1 MGRNRSRSGNMQ
13 IITIDFETYYD
24 KKYSLSKLT
33 TEEYV
38 RDERFEVIGFCIK
51 QGDGEEEWHTGGF
64 EDLKRILLSYNWK
77 ESFCLAHNTMFDAA
91 ILSWK
96 FGVRPRGWLDTLS
109 MARAL
114 HGTEVGGSLK
124 NLSDYY
130 NIGQKGTEVEDAIG
144 KRLIDFREDELARYA
159 EYCKQDVRLT
169 KKLFEVLS
177 EGFPAIEFR
186 LIDLTINMFAQP
198 VLDLD
203 LAVLEN
209 HLENVVLRKQELL
222 NACEADKETLMSN
235 PKFAEQLISLGVE
248 PPMKISPRTGKQ
260 TFAFSKTDEHF
271 KDLQNHPN
279 QKVQTLVAARLGT
292 KSTLEE
298 TRTQRFMDIGNR
310 GRLPVPL
317 KYYAAHTGRWGGSD
331 NVNLQNIPR
340 NSVLKQAIQAPE
352 GFVIVNSDSSQ
363 IEARVLAWLAGQND
377 LVEAFANGKDV
388 YKMMASK
395 IFLKDIRDITKEERF
410 VGKTTI
416 LGCGYGMGAKK
427 FSNQLKAFGMLV
439 DVERCKKIVYTYR
452 RAVPLIPQFW
462 RYAQDGLEAII
473 QGKYLQITKQKQALD
488 IIPNVGFDLPNKLQL
503 RYPDLKKEQDSSG
516 EYYYSY
522 KSKKDRINIYGGKV
536 VENICQAVARCVIG
550 EQMLRVAK
558 KYKVVMTVH
567 DAVTCIAPEH
577 EAEEAAAYVTECM
590 EWKPDWCQG
599 LPLNCETEY
608 GKSYG

>member
-24 KKYSLSKLT
+24 KKFSLSKLT

-51 QGDGEEEWHTGGF
+51 QGDGEEKWHTGGF
-64 EDLKRILLSYNWK
+64 ENLKRILLSYNWE

-124 NLSDYY
+124 KLSEFY
-130 NIGQKGTEVEDAIG
+130 NIGQKGTEVENAIG
-144 KRLIDFREDELARYA
+144 KRLVDFKEDELARYA

-169 KKLFEVLS
+169 KKLFELMS

-198 VLDLD
+198 VLELD

-209 HLENVVLRKQELL
+209 HLENVVLHKEKLL
-222 NACEADKETLMSN
+222 ESCVADKETLMSN
-235 PKFAEQLISLGVE
+235 PKFADKLKSLGVE
-248 PPMKISPRTGKQ
+248 PPMKISPRTGKE
-260 TFAFSKTDEHF
+260 TFAFSKTDEGF
-271 KDLQNHPN
+271 KKLQEHPN
-279 QKVQTLVAARLGT
+279 EKVQTLVAARLGT

-298 TRTQRFMDIGNR
+298 TRTQRFIDIGNR

-340 NSVLKQAIQAPE
+340 KSVLKESMRAPR

-363 IEARVLAWLAGQND
+363 IEARVLAWLSGQND
-377 LVEAFANGKDV
+377 LVQAFANGDDV
-388 YKMMASK
+388 YKIMASK
-395 IFLKDIRDITKEERF
+395 IYNRPVEDITSEERF

-427 FSNQLKAFGMLV
+427 FSVQLKAFGKDL
-439 DVERCKKIVYTYR
+439 DVEECKKIIHTYR
-452 RAVPLIPQFW
+452 KVYSAIPNFW
-462 RYAQDGLEAII
+462 KKAQIGLEAII
-473 QGKYLQITKQKQALD
+473 KGKYMEVTKQKQALG

-503 RYPDLKKEQDSSG
+503 KYPDLKKEQDSSG
-516 EYYYSY
+516 EYYFSY
-522 KSKKDRINIYGGKV
+522 KSRKDRINIYGGKV

-550 EQMLRVAK
+550 EQMLKVSK

-567 DAVTCIAPEH
+567 DAVTCIARE
-577 EAEEAAAYVTECM
+577 EEVKEAAAYVTECM
-590 EWKPDWCQG
+590 KWKPDWCQD
-599 LPLNCETEY
+599 LPLDCETEY
-608 GKSYG
+608 GESYG

>member
-1 MGRNRSRSGNMQ
+1 MQ

-24 KKYSLSKLT
+24 KKFSLSKLT
-33 TEEYV
+33 TEEYI

-51 QGDGEEEWHTGGF
+51 QGDREEEWHTGGF
-64 EDLKRILLSYNWK
+64 EDLKRILLSYNWE

-124 NLSDYY
+124 KLSEFY
-130 NIGQKGTEVEDAIG
+130 NIGQKGTEVENAIG
-144 KRLIDFREDELARYA
+144 KRLVDFREDELARYA

-169 KKLFEVLS
+169 KKLFELMS

-198 VLDLD
+198 VLELD

-209 HLENVVLRKQELL
+209 HLENVVLHKEKLL
-222 NACEADKETLMSN
+222 ESCVADKETLMSN
-235 PKFAEQLISLGVE
+235 PKFADKLKSLGVE
-248 PPMKISPRTGKQ
+248 PPMKISPRTGKE
-260 TFAFSKTDEHF
+260 TFAFSKTDEGF
-271 KDLQNHPN
+271 KKLQEHPN
-279 QKVQTLVAARLGT
+279 EKVQTLVAARLGT

-298 TRTQRFMDIGNR
+298 TRTQRFLDIGNR
-310 GRLPVPL
+310 GSLPVPL

-340 NSVLKQAIQAPE
+340 KSVLKESMRAPR
-352 GFVIVNSDSSQ
+352 GFVMVNSDSSQ
-363 IEARVLAWLAGQND
+363 IEARVLAWLSGQND
-377 LVEAFANGKDV
+377 LVQAFANGDDV
-388 YKMMASK
+388 YKIMASK
-395 IFLKDIRDITKEERF
+395 IYNRPVEDITSEERF

-427 FSNQLKAFGMLV
+427 FSVQLKAFGKDL
-439 DVERCKKIVYTYR
+439 DVEECKKIIHTYR
-452 RAVPLIPQFW
+452 KVYSAIPNFW
-462 RYAQDGLEAII
+462 KKAQTGLEAII
-473 QGKYLQITKQKQALD
+473 KGKYMEVTKQKQALG

-503 RYPDLKKEQDSSG
+503 KYPDLKKEQASSG
-516 EYYYSY
+516 EYYFSY
-522 KSKKDRINIYGGKV
+522 KSRKDRINIYGGKV

-550 EQMLRVAK
+550 EQMLKVSK

-567 DAVTCIAPEH
+567 DAVTCIARE
-577 EAEEAAAYVTECM
+577 EEVQEAAAYVTECM
-590 EWKPDWCQG
+590 KWKPDWCQD
-599 LPLNCETEY
+599 LPLDCETEY

>member
-64 EDLKRILLSYNWK
+64 EDLKRILLSYNWE

-124 NLSDYY
+124 KLSEFY
-130 NIGQKGTEVEDAIG
+130 NIGQKGTEVENAIG
-144 KRLIDFREDELARYA
+144 KRLVDFREDELARYA

-169 KKLFEVLS
+169 KKLFELMS
-177 EGFPAIEFR
+177 QGFPAVEFR
-186 LIDLTINMFAQP
+186 LIDLTINMFSQP
-198 VLDLD
+198 VLELD
-203 LAVLEN
+203 LAILEN
-209 HLENVVLRKQELL
+209 HLENVVLQKEKLL
-222 NACEADKETLMSN
+222 ESCIADKETLMSN
-235 PKFAEQLISLGVE
+235 PKFAEKLKSLGVE
-248 PPMKISPRTGKQ
+248 PPMKISPRTGKE
-260 TFAFSKTDEHF
+260 TFAFSKTDEGF
-271 KDLQNHPN
+271 KKLQEHPN
-279 QKVQTLVAARLGT
+279 EKVQTLVAARLGT

-298 TRTQRFMDIGNR
+298 TRTQRFLDIGNR
-310 GRLPVPL
+310 GSLPVPL

-340 NSVLKQAIQAPE
+340 KSVLKEAIQAPG
-352 GFVIVNSDSSQ
+352 GFVVVNSDSSQ
-363 IEARVLAWLAGQND
+363 IEARVLAWLSGQED
-377 LVEAFANGKDV
+377 LVQAFANGDDV
-388 YKMMASK
+388 YKIMASA
-395 IFLKDIRDITKEERF
+395 IYGRPVEDIDSEQRF

-427 FSNQLKAFGMLV
+427 FSVQLKAFGKDL
-439 DVERCKKIVYTYR
+439 DVEECKKIIQTYR
-452 RAVPLIPQFW
+452 KVYPFIPNFW
-462 RYAQDGLEAII
+462 RKAQAGLEAII
-473 QGKYLQITKQKQALD
+473 KGRYIEVTKQKQALGV
-488 IIPNVGFDLPNKLQL
+488 IPNIGFDLPNGLQL
-503 RYPDLKKEQDSSG
+503 KYPDLKKEQDSSG
-516 EYYYSY
+516 EYYFSY

-567 DAVTCIAPEH
+567 DAVTCIAPEQ
-577 EAEEAAAYVTECM
+577 EAEEAAAYVTKCM
-590 EWKPDWCQG
+590 KWKPDWCQD
-599 LPLNCETEY
+599 LPLDCETEC
-608 GKSYG
+608 GESYG

>member
-1 MGRNRSRSGNMQ
+1 MQ

-51 QGDGEEEWHTGGF
+51 QGDGEEEWYTGGF

-124 NLSDYY
+124 KLSEFY
-130 NIGQKGTEVEDAIG
+130 NIGQKGTEVENAIG
-144 KRLIDFREDELARYA
+144 KRLVDFREDELARYA

-169 KKLFEVLS
+169 KKLFELMS
-177 EGFPAIEFR
+177 DGFPAVEFR
-186 LIDLTINMFAQP
+186 LIDLTIDMFASP
-198 VLDLD
+198 VLEFN
-203 LAVLEN
+203 LAMLEN
-209 HLENVVLRKQELL
+209 HLGNVVLQKEKLL
-222 NACEADKETLMSN
+222 ESCIADKETLMSN
-235 PKFAEQLISLGVE
+235 PKFAEKLKSLGVE
-248 PPMKISPRTGKQ
+248 PPMKISPRTGKE
-260 TFAFSKTDEHF
+260 TFAFSKTDEGF
-271 KDLQNHPN
+271 KKLQEHPN
-279 QKVQTLVAARLGT
+279 EKVQTLVAARLGT

-298 TRTQRFMDIGNR
+298 TRTQRFIEIGNR
-310 GRLPVPL
+310 GSLPVPL

-340 NSVLKQAIQAPE
+340 KSVLKESIQAPG

-377 LVEAFANGKDV
+377 LIDAFANGDDV
-388 YKMMASK
+388 YKIMASK
-395 IFLKDIRDITKEERF
+395 IYNRPVEDITSEQRF

-427 FSNQLKAFGMLV
+427 FSIQLKTFGKDL
-439 DVERCKKIVYTYR
+439 DVEECKKIIHTYR
-452 RAVPLIPQFW
+452 RVYSAIPNFW
-462 RYAQDGLEAII
+462 RKAQTGLEAII
-473 QGKYLQITKQKQALD
+473 KGKYTEITQQNKALGV
-488 IIPNVGFDLPNKLQL
+488 IPNIGFDLPNGLQL
-503 RYPDLKKEQDSSG
+503 KYPDLKKEQDSSG
-516 EYYYSY
+516 EYYFSY

-567 DAVTCIAPEH
+567 DAVTCIAPEQ
-577 EAEEAAAYVTECM
+577 EAEEAAAYVTKCM
-590 EWKPDWCQG
+590 KWKPDWCQD
-599 LPLNCETEY
+599 LPLDCETEY

>member
-1 MGRNRSRSGNMQ
+1 MQ

-24 KKYSLSKLT
+24 KKFSLSKLT

-64 EDLKRILLSYNWK
+64 ENLKRILLSYNWD

-124 NLSDYY
+124 KLSEFY
-130 NIGQKGTEVEDAIG
+130 NIGQKGTEVENAIG
-144 KRLIDFREDELARYA
+144 KRLVDFKEDELARYA

-169 KKLFEVLS
+169 KKLFELMS

-198 VLDLD
+198 VLELD

-209 HLENVVLRKQELL
+209 HLENVVLHKEKLL
-222 NACEADKETLMSN
+222 ESCVADKETLMSN
-235 PKFAEQLISLGVE
+235 PKFADKLKSLGVE
-248 PPMKISPRTGKQ
+248 PPMKISPRTGKE
-260 TFAFSKTDEHF
+260 TFAFSKTDEGF
-271 KDLQNHPN
+271 KKLQEHPN
-279 QKVQTLVAARLGT
+279 EKVQTLVAARLGT

-298 TRTQRFMDIGNR
+298 TRTQRFIDIGNR

-340 NSVLKQAIQAPE
+340 KSVLKESMRAPR

-363 IEARVLAWLAGQND
+363 IEARVLAWLSGQND
-377 LVEAFANGKDV
+377 LVQAFANGDDV
-388 YKMMASK
+388 YKIMASK
-395 IFLKDIRDITKEERF
+395 IYNRPVEDITSEERF

-427 FSNQLKAFGMLV
+427 FSVQLKAFGKDL
-439 DVERCKKIVYTYR
+439 DVEECKKIIHTYR
-452 RAVPLIPQFW
+452 KVYSAIPNFW
-462 RYAQDGLEAII
+462 KKAQIGLEAII
-473 QGKYLQITKQKQALD
+473 KGKYMEVTKQKQALG

-503 RYPDLKKEQDSSG
+503 KYPDLKKEQASSG
-516 EYYYSY
+516 EYYFSY
-522 KSKKDRINIYGGKV
+522 KSRKDRINIYGGKV

-550 EQMLRVAK
+550 EQMLKVSK

-567 DAVTCIAPEH
+567 DAVTCIARE
-577 EAEEAAAYVTECM
+577 EEVQEAAAYVTECM
-590 EWKPDWCQG
+590 KWKPDWCQD
-599 LPLNCETEY
+599 LPLDCETEY
-608 GKSYG
+608 GESYG

>member
-1 MGRNRSRSGNMQ
+1 MQ

-64 EDLKRILLSYNWK
+64 ENLKRILLSYNWE

-124 NLSDYY
+124 KLSEFY
-130 NIGQKGTEVEDAIG
+130 NIGQKGTEVENAIG
-144 KRLIDFREDELARYA
+144 KRLVDFKEDELARYA

-169 KKLFEVLS
+169 KKLFELMS
-177 EGFPAIEFR
+177 EGFPAVEFR

-198 VLDLD
+198 VLELD

-209 HLENVVLRKQELL
+209 HLENVVLHKEKLL
-222 NACEADKETLMSN
+222 ESCVADKETLMSN
-235 PKFAEQLISLGVE
+235 PKFADKLKSLGVE
-248 PPMKISPRTGKQ
+248 PPMKISPRTGKE
-260 TFAFSKTDEHF
+260 TFAFSKTDEGF
-271 KDLQNHPN
+271 KKLQEHPN
-279 QKVQTLVAARLGT
+279 EKVQTLVAARLGT

-298 TRTQRFMDIGNR
+298 TRTQRFLDIGNR
-310 GRLPVPL
+310 GSLPVPL

-340 NSVLKQAIQAPE
+340 KSVLKESMRAPR

-363 IEARVLAWLAGQND
+363 IEARVLAWLSGQND
-377 LVEAFANGKDV
+377 LVQAFANGDDV
-388 YKMMASK
+388 YKIMASK
-395 IFLKDIRDITKEERF
+395 IYNRPVEDITSEERF

-427 FSNQLKAFGMLV
+427 FSVQLKAFGKDL
-439 DVERCKKIVYTYR
+439 DVEECKKIIHTYR
-452 RAVPLIPQFW
+452 KVYSAIPNFW
-462 RYAQDGLEAII
+462 KKAQTGLEAII
-473 QGKYLQITKQKQALD
+473 KGKYMEVTKQKQALG

-503 RYPDLKKEQDSSG
+503 KYPDLKKEQASSG
-516 EYYYSY
+516 EYYFSY
-522 KSKKDRINIYGGKV
+522 KSRKDRINIYGGKV

-550 EQMLRVAK
+550 EQMLKVSK

-567 DAVTCIAPEH
+567 DAVTCIARE
-577 EAEEAAAYVTECM
+577 EEVKEAAAYVTECM
-590 EWKPDWCQG
+590 KWKPDWCQD
-599 LPLNCETEY
+599 LPLDCETEY
-608 GKSYG
+608 GESYG

>member
-24 KKYSLSKLT
+24 KKFSLSKLT

-64 EDLKRILLSYNWK
+64 ENLKRILLSYNWE

-124 NLSDYY
+124 KLSEFY
-130 NIGQKGTEVEDAIG
+130 NIGQKGTEVENAIG
-144 KRLIDFREDELARYA
+144 KRLVDFKEDELARYA

-169 KKLFEVLS
+169 KKLFELMS

-198 VLDLD
+198 VLELD

-209 HLENVVLRKQELL
+209 HLENVVLHKEKLL
-222 NACEADKETLMSN
+222 ESCVADKETLMSN
-235 PKFAEQLISLGVE
+235 PKFADKLKSLGVE
-248 PPMKISPRTGKQ
+248 PPMKISPRTGKE
-260 TFAFSKTDEHF
+260 TFAFSKTDEGF
-271 KDLQNHPN
+271 KKLQEHPN
-279 QKVQTLVAARLGT
+279 EKVQTLVAARLGT

-298 TRTQRFMDIGNR
+298 TRTQRFLDIGNR
-310 GRLPVPL
+310 GSLPVPL

-340 NSVLKQAIQAPE
+340 KSVLKESMRAPR

-363 IEARVLAWLAGQND
+363 IEARVLAWLSGQND
-377 LVEAFANGKDV
+377 LVQAFANGDDV
-388 YKMMASK
+388 YKIMASK
-395 IFLKDIRDITKEERF
+395 IYNRPVEDITSEERF

-427 FSNQLKAFGMLV
+427 FSVQLKAFGKDL
-439 DVERCKKIVYTYR
+439 DVEECKKIIHTYR
-452 RAVPLIPQFW
+452 KVYSAIPNFW
-462 RYAQDGLEAII
+462 KKAQTGLEAII
-473 QGKYLQITKQKQALD
+473 KGKYMEVTKQKQALG

-503 RYPDLKKEQDSSG
+503 KYPDLKKEQASSG
-516 EYYYSY
+516 EYYFSY
-522 KSKKDRINIYGGKV
+522 KSRKDRINIYGGKV

-550 EQMLRVAK
+550 EQMLKVSK

-567 DAVTCIAPEH
+567 DAVTCIARE
-577 EAEEAAAYVTECM
+577 EEVKEAAAYVTECM
-590 EWKPDWCQG
+590 KWKPDWCQD
-599 LPLNCETEY
+599 LPLDCETEY
-608 GKSYG
+608 GESYG

>member
-1 MGRNRSRSGNMQ
+1 MQ

-24 KKYSLSKLT
+24 KKFSLSKLT

-51 QGDGEEEWHTGGF
+51 QGDGEEKWHTGGF
-64 EDLKRILLSYNWK
+64 ENLKRILLSYNWE

-124 NLSDYY
+124 KLSEFY
-130 NIGQKGTEVEDAIG
+130 NIGQKGTEVENAIG
-144 KRLIDFREDELARYA
+144 KRLVDFKEDELARYA

-169 KKLFEVLS
+169 KKLFELMS

-198 VLDLD
+198 VLELD

-209 HLENVVLRKQELL
+209 HLENVVLHKEKLL
-222 NACEADKETLMSN
+222 ESCVADKETLMSN
-235 PKFAEQLISLGVE
+235 PKFADKLKSLGVE
-248 PPMKISPRTGKQ
+248 PPMKISPRTGKE
-260 TFAFSKTDEHF
+260 TFAFSKTDEGF
-271 KDLQNHPN
+271 KKLQEHPN
-279 QKVQTLVAARLGT
+279 EKVQTLVAARLGT

-298 TRTQRFMDIGNR
+298 TRTQRFIDIGNR

-340 NSVLKQAIQAPE
+340 KSVLKESMRAPR

-363 IEARVLAWLAGQND
+363 IEARVLAWLSGQND
-377 LVEAFANGKDV
+377 LVQAFANGDDV
-388 YKMMASK
+388 YKIMASK
-395 IFLKDIRDITKEERF
+395 IYNRPVEDITSEERF

-427 FSNQLKAFGMLV
+427 FSVQLKAFGKDL
-439 DVERCKKIVYTYR
+439 DVEECKKIIHTYR
-452 RAVPLIPQFW
+452 KVYSAIPNFW
-462 RYAQDGLEAII
+462 KKAQIGLEAII
-473 QGKYLQITKQKQALD
+473 KGKYMEVTKQKQALG

-503 RYPDLKKEQDSSG
+503 KYPDLKKEQDSSG
-516 EYYYSY
+516 EYYFSY
-522 KSKKDRINIYGGKV
+522 KSRKDRINIYGGKV

-550 EQMLRVAK
+550 EQMLKVSK

-567 DAVTCIAPEH
+567 DAVTCIARE
-577 EAEEAAAYVTECM
+577 EEVKEAAAYVTECM
-590 EWKPDWCQG
+590 KWKPDWCQD
-599 LPLNCETEY
+599 LPLDCETEY
-608 GKSYG
+608 GESYG

>member
-1 MGRNRSRSGNMQ
+1 MQ

-124 NLSDYY
+124 KLSEFY
-130 NIGQKGTEVEDAIG
+130 NIGQKGTEVENAIG
-144 KRLIDFREDELARYA
+144 KRLVDFREDELARYA

-169 KKLFEVLS
+169 KKLFELMS
-177 EGFPAIEFR
+177 DGFPAVEFR
-186 LIDLTINMFAQP
+186 LIDLTIDMFASP
-198 VLDLD
+198 ILEFN
-203 LAVLEN
+203 LAMLEN
-209 HLENVVLRKQELL
+209 HLGNVVLQKEKLL
-222 NACEADKETLMSN
+222 ESCIADKETLMSN
-235 PKFAEQLISLGVE
+235 PKFAEKLKSLGVE
-248 PPMKISPRTGKQ
+248 PPMKISPRTGKE
-260 TFAFSKTDEHF
+260 TFAFSKTDEGF
-271 KDLQNHPN
+271 KKLQEHPN
-279 QKVQTLVAARLGT
+279 EKVQTLVAARLGT

-298 TRTQRFMDIGNR
+298 TRTQRFIEIGNR
-310 GRLPVPL
+310 GSLPVPL

-340 NSVLKQAIQAPE
+340 KSVLKESIQAPG

-377 LVEAFANGKDV
+377 LIDAFANGDDV
-388 YKMMASK
+388 YKIMASK
-395 IFLKDIRDITKEERF
+395 IYNRPVEDITSEQRF

-427 FSNQLKAFGMLV
+427 FSIQLKTFGKNL
-439 DVERCKKIVYTYR
+439 DVEECKKIIHTYR
-452 RAVPLIPQFW
+452 RVYSAIPNFW
-462 RYAQDGLEAII
+462 RKAQTGLEAII
-473 QGKYLQITKQKQALD
+473 KGKYTEITQQNKALGV
-488 IIPNVGFDLPNKLQL
+488 IPNIGFDLPNGLQL
-503 RYPDLKKEQDSSG
+503 KYPDLKKEQDSSG
-516 EYYYSY
+516 EYYFSY

-558 KYKVVMTVH
+558 KYKVVLTVH
-567 DAVTCIAPEH
+567 DAVACIAREE
-577 EAEEAAAYVTECM
+577 EAEEAAAYVTKCM
-590 EWKPDWCQG
+590 KWKPDWCQD
-599 LPLNCETEY
+599 LPLDCETEY

>member
-1 MGRNRSRSGNMQ
+1 MQ

-64 EDLKRILLSYNWK
+64 ENLKRILLSYNWD

-124 NLSDYY
+124 KLSDYY
-130 NIGQKGTEVEDAIG
+130 NIGQKGTEVENAIG
-144 KRLIDFREDELARYA
+144 KRLVDFQEDELTRYA

-169 KKLFEVLS
+169 KKLFEIMS
-177 EGFPAIEFR
+177 ERFPAVEFR
-186 LIDLTINMFAQP
+186 LIDLTIDMFASP
-198 VLDLD
+198 VLEFN
-203 LAVLEN
+203 LAMLEN
-209 HLENVVLRKQELL
+209 HLENVVLQKEKLL
-222 NACEADKETLMSN
+222 ESCTADKETLMSN
-235 PKFAEQLISLGVE
+235 PKFAEKLKSLGVE
-248 PPMKISPRTGKQ
+248 PPMKISPRTGKE
-260 TFAFSKTDEHF
+260 TFAFSKTDEGF
-271 KDLQNHPN
+271 KKLQEHPDE
-279 QKVQTLVAARLGT
+279 KVQTLVAARLGT

-298 TRTQRFMDIGNR
+298 TRTQRFIEIGNR
-310 GRLPVPL
+310 GSLPVPL

-340 NSVLKQAIQAPE
+340 KSVLKESIQAPG

-363 IEARVLAWLAGQND
+363 IEARVLAWLSGQND
-377 LVEAFANGKDV
+377 LVEAFANGDDV
-388 YKMMASK
+388 YKIMASK
-395 IFLKDIRDITKEERF
+395 IYNRPVEDITSEERF

-427 FSNQLKAFGMLV
+427 FSIQLKTFGKDL
-439 DVERCKKIVYTYR
+439 DVEECKKIIHTYR
-452 RAVPLIPQFW
+452 RVYSAIPNFW
-462 RYAQDGLEAII
+462 RKAQAGLEAII
-473 QGKYLQITKQKQALD
+473 KGLYTEVTQQKQALGV
-488 IIPNVGFDLPNKLQL
+488 IPNIGFDLPNGLQL
-503 RYPDLKKEQDSSG
+503 KYPDLKKQQNPSG
-516 EYYYSY
+516 EYYFSY
-522 KSKKDRINIYGGKV
+522 KSRKDRINIYGGKV
-536 VENICQAVARCVIG
+536 VENICQAVAKCVIG

-558 KYKVVMTVH
+558 KYKVVLTVH
-567 DAVTCIAPEH
+567 DAVACIAREE
-577 EAEEAAAYVTECM
+577 EAEEAAAYVTKCM
-590 EWKPDWCQG
+590 KWRPDWCQD
-599 LPLNCETEY
+599 LPLDCETEY

>member
-1 MGRNRSRSGNMQ
+1 MQ

-24 KKYSLSKLT
+24 KKFSLSKLT

-64 EDLKRILLSYNWK
+64 ENLKRILLSYNWE

-124 NLSDYY
+124 KLSEFY
-130 NIGQKGTEVEDAIG
+130 NIGQKGTEVENAIG
-144 KRLIDFREDELARYA
+144 KRLVDFKEDELTRYA

-169 KKLFEVLS
+169 KKLFELMS
-177 EGFPAIEFR
+177 EGFPAVEFR

-198 VLDLD
+198 VLELD

-209 HLENVVLRKQELL
+209 HLENVVLHKEKLL
-222 NACEADKETLMSN
+222 ESCVADKETLMSN
-235 PKFAEQLISLGVE
+235 PKFADKLKSLGVE
-248 PPMKISPRTGKQ
+248 PPMKISPRTGKE
-260 TFAFSKTDEHF
+260 TFAFSKTDEGF
-271 KDLQNHPN
+271 KKLQEHPN
-279 QKVQTLVAARLGT
+279 EKVQTLVAARLGT

-298 TRTQRFMDIGNR
+298 TRTQRFLDIGNR
-310 GRLPVPL
+310 GSLPVPL

-340 NSVLKQAIQAPE
+340 KSVLKESMRAPR

-363 IEARVLAWLAGQND
+363 IEARVLAWLSGQND
-377 LVEAFANGKDV
+377 LVQAFANGDDV
-388 YKMMASK
+388 YKIMASK
-395 IFLKDIRDITKEERF
+395 IYNRPVEDITSEERF

-427 FSNQLKAFGMLV
+427 FSVQLKAFGKDL
-439 DVERCKKIVYTYR
+439 DVEECKSIIHTYR
-452 RAVPLIPQFW
+452 KVYSAIPNFW
-462 RYAQDGLEAII
+462 KKAQTGLEAII
-473 QGKYLQITKQKQALD
+473 KGKYTEITKQKQALGV
-488 IIPNVGFDLPNKLQL
+488 IPNIGFDLPNGLQL
-503 RYPDLKKEQDSSG
+503 KYPDLKKQQDASG
-516 EYYYSY
+516 EYYFSY
-522 KSKKDRINIYGGKV
+522 KSRKDRINIYGGKV

-550 EQMLRVAK
+550 EQMLKVSK
-558 KYKVVMTVH
+558 KYRVVMTVH
-567 DAVTCIAPEH
+567 DAVTCIARE
-577 EAEEAAAYVTECM
+577 EEVKEAAAYVTECM
-590 EWKPDWCQG
+590 KWKPDWCQD
-599 LPLNCETEY
+599 LPLDCETEH
-608 GKSYG
+608 GESYG

>member
-1 MGRNRSRSGNMQ
+1 MQ

-24 KKYSLSKLT
+24 KKFSLSKLT

-64 EDLKRILLSYNWK
+64 ENLKRILLSYNWE

-124 NLSDYY
+124 KLSEFY
-130 NIGQKGTEVEDAIG
+130 NIGQKGTEVENAIG
-144 KRLIDFREDELARYA
+144 KRLVDFKEDELARYA

-169 KKLFEVLS
+169 KKLFELMS

-198 VLDLD
+198 VLELD

-209 HLENVVLRKQELL
+209 HLENVVLHKEKLL
-222 NACEADKETLMSN
+222 ESCVADKETLMSN
-235 PKFAEQLISLGVE
+235 PKFADKLKSLGVE
-248 PPMKISPRTGKQ
+248 PPMKISPRTGKE
-260 TFAFSKTDEHF
+260 TFAFSKTDEGF
-271 KDLQNHPN
+271 KKLQEHPN
-279 QKVQTLVAARLGT
+279 EKVQTLVAARLGT

-298 TRTQRFMDIGNR
+298 TRTQRFLDIGNR
-310 GRLPVPL
+310 GSLPVPL

-340 NSVLKQAIQAPE
+340 KSVLKESMRAPR

-363 IEARVLAWLAGQND
+363 IEARVLAWLSGQND
-377 LVEAFANGKDV
+377 LVQAFANGDDV
-388 YKMMASK
+388 YKIMASK
-395 IFLKDIRDITKEERF
+395 IYNRPVEDITSEERF

-427 FSNQLKAFGMLV
+427 FSVQLKAFGKDL
-439 DVERCKKIVYTYR
+439 DVEECKKIIHTYR
-452 RAVPLIPQFW
+452 KVYSAIPNFW
-462 RYAQDGLEAII
+462 KKAQTGLEAII
-473 QGKYLQITKQKQALD
+473 KGKYMEVTKQKQALG

-503 RYPDLKKEQDSSG
+503 KYPDLKKEQASSG
-516 EYYYSY
+516 EYYFSY
-522 KSKKDRINIYGGKV
+522 KSRKDRINIYGGKV

-550 EQMLRVAK
+550 EQMLKVSK

-567 DAVTCIAPEH
+567 DAVTCIARE
-577 EAEEAAAYVTECM
+577 EEVKEAAAYVTECM
-590 EWKPDWCQG
+590 KWKPDWCQD
-599 LPLNCETEY
+599 LPLDCETEY
-608 GKSYG
+608 GESYG